1 MVKRTIDSRIM
12 ESIKKYIEKIS
23 QYYKIEAIILFG
35 SYAKGTENEDSDI
48 DIAIISS
55 DFSDIIE
62 DGAKLIGLTW
72 KIDTRI
78 EPHPITTE
86 DYQKVSNP
94 FVRNDRFLERIL
106 PAIKRY
112 ETCKDIENK
121 PIYLKVLKNELHDTY
136 WENINVEDLIY
147 GSYAGQMLDS
157 LLPMREMNVR
167 VRFNE
172 ELETLKEYIV
182 EKVKDRQTGH
192 PSVGEER

>member
-12 ESIKKYIEKIS
+12 ESLKKYIEKIS

-86 DYQKVSNP
+86 DYQKISNP
-94 FVRNDRFLERIL
+94 FVREVIDTG
-106 PAIKRY
+106 IK
-112 ETCKDIENK
+112 
-121 PIYLKVLKNELHDTY
+121 V
-136 WENINVEDLIY
+136 
-147 GSYAGQMLDS
+147 A
-157 LLPMREMNVR
+157 
-167 VRFNE
+167 
-172 ELETLKEYIV
+172 
-182 EKVKDRQTGH
+182 
-192 PSVGEER
+192 

>member
-1 MVKRTIDSRIM
+1 MDNINLMKYCVNSSDEDYDAMQVMYNKYWGGKKMVKRTIDSRIM

-23 QYYKIEAIILFG
+23 QYYKVEAIILFG

-86 DYQKVSNP
+86 DYEKISNL
-94 FVRNDRFLERIL
+94 F
-106 PAIKRY
+106 IK
-112 ETCKDIENK
+112 EVINTG
-121 PIYLKVLKNELHDTY
+121 IYVNM
-136 WENINVEDLIY
+136 I
-147 GSYAGQMLDS
+147 
-157 LLPMREMNVR
+157 
-167 VRFNE
+167 
-172 ELETLKEYIV
+172 
-182 EKVKDRQTGH
+182 
-192 PSVGEER
+192 

>member
-23 QYYKIEAIILFG
+23 QYYKVEAIILFG

-86 DYQKVSNP
+86 DYEKISNP
-94 FVRNDRFLERIL
+94 FIKEVINTRIYVNM
-106 PAIKRY
+106 I
-112 ETCKDIENK
+112 
-121 PIYLKVLKNELHDTY
+121 
-136 WENINVEDLIY
+136 
-147 GSYAGQMLDS
+147 
-157 LLPMREMNVR
+157 
-167 VRFNE
+167 
-172 ELETLKEYIV
+172 
-182 EKVKDRQTGH
+182 
-192 PSVGEER
+192 

>member
-78 EPHPITTE
+78 EPHPITSE

-94 FVRNDRFLERIL
+94 FVREVVQRI
-106 PAIKRY
+106 IK
-112 ETCKDIENK
+112 KFQIH
-121 PIYLKVLKNELHDTY
+121 L
-136 WENINVEDLIY
+136 
-147 GSYAGQMLDS
+147 
-157 LLPMREMNVR
+157 
-167 VRFNE
+167 
-172 ELETLKEYIV
+172 
-182 EKVKDRQTGH
+182 
-192 PSVGEER
+192 

>member
-12 ESIKKYIEKIS
+12 DSIKKYIEKIS

-55 DFSDIIE
+55 DFKDLIE

-86 DYQKVSNP
+86 DYKKISNP
-94 FVRNDRFLERIL
+94 FIREVVDTG
-106 PAIKRY
+106 IK
-112 ETCKDIENK
+112 
-121 PIYLKVLKNELHDTY
+121 V
-136 WENINVEDLIY
+136 
-147 GSYAGQMLDS
+147 A
-157 LLPMREMNVR
+157 
-167 VRFNE
+167 
-172 ELETLKEYIV
+172 
-182 EKVKDRQTGH
+182 
-192 PSVGEER
+192 

>member
-86 DYQKVSNP
+86 DYQDVSNP
-94 FVRNDRFLERIL
+94 FVRDVVDTG
-106 PAIKRY
+106 IK
-112 ETCKDIENK
+112 
-121 PIYLKVLKNELHDTY
+121 V
-136 WENINVEDLIY
+136 
-147 GSYAGQMLDS
+147 A
-157 LLPMREMNVR
+157 
-167 VRFNE
+167 
-172 ELETLKEYIV
+172 
-182 EKVKDRQTGH
+182 
-192 PSVGEER
+192 

>member
-86 DYQKVSNP
+86 DYEKVANP
-94 FVRNDRFLERIL
+94 FVKEVVDTG
-106 PAIKRY
+106 IK
-112 ETCKDIENK
+112 
-121 PIYLKVLKNELHDTY
+121 V
-136 WENINVEDLIY
+136 
-147 GSYAGQMLDS
+147 A
-157 LLPMREMNVR
+157 
-167 VRFNE
+167 
-172 ELETLKEYIV
+172 
-182 EKVKDRQTGH
+182 
-192 PSVGEER
+192 

>member
-12 ESIKKYIEKIS
+12 ESLKKYIEKIS

-94 FVRNDRFLERIL
+94 FVREVVDTG
-106 PAIKRY
+106 IK
-112 ETCKDIENK
+112 
-121 PIYLKVLKNELHDTY
+121 V
-136 WENINVEDLIY
+136 
-147 GSYAGQMLDS
+147 A
-157 LLPMREMNVR
+157 
-167 VRFNE
+167 
-172 ELETLKEYIV
+172 
-182 EKVKDRQTGH
+182 
-192 PSVGEER
+192 

>member
-55 DFSDIIE
+55 DFNDIIE

-86 DYQKVSNP
+86 DYKKISNP
-94 FVRNDRFLERIL
+94 FIREVVDSG
-106 PAIKRY
+106 IK
-112 ETCKDIENK
+112 
-121 PIYLKVLKNELHDTY
+121 V
-136 WENINVEDLIY
+136 
-147 GSYAGQMLDS
+147 A
-157 LLPMREMNVR
+157 
-167 VRFNE
+167 
-172 ELETLKEYIV
+172 
-182 EKVKDRQTGH
+182 
-192 PSVGEER
+192 

>member
-86 DYQKVSNP
+86 EYQKVSNP
-94 FVRNDRFLERIL
+94 FVREVMNTG
-106 PAIKRY
+106 IK
-112 ETCKDIENK
+112 
-121 PIYLKVLKNELHDTY
+121 V
-136 WENINVEDLIY
+136 
-147 GSYAGQMLDS
+147 A
-157 LLPMREMNVR
+157 
-167 VRFNE
+167 
-172 ELETLKEYIV
+172 
-182 EKVKDRQTGH
+182 
-192 PSVGEER
+192 

>member
-23 QYYKIEAIILFG
+23 QYYKVEAIILFG

-86 DYQKVSNP
+86 DYEKISNL
-94 FVRNDRFLERIL
+94 F
-106 PAIKRY
+106 IK
-112 ETCKDIENK
+112 EVINTG
-121 PIYLKVLKNELHDTY
+121 IYVNM
-136 WENINVEDLIY
+136 I
-147 GSYAGQMLDS
+147 
-157 LLPMREMNVR
+157 
-167 VRFNE
+167 
-172 ELETLKEYIV
+172 
-182 EKVKDRQTGH
+182 
-192 PSVGEER
+192 

>member
-12 ESIKKYIEKIS
+12 ESIRKYIEKIS

-86 DYQKVSNP
+86 DYKNVSNP
-94 FVRNDRFLERIL
+94 FIREVVDTG
-106 PAIKRY
+106 IK
-112 ETCKDIENK
+112 
-121 PIYLKVLKNELHDTY
+121 V
-136 WENINVEDLIY
+136 
-147 GSYAGQMLDS
+147 A
-157 LLPMREMNVR
+157 
-167 VRFNE
+167 
-172 ELETLKEYIV
+172 
-182 EKVKDRQTGH
+182 
-192 PSVGEER
+192 